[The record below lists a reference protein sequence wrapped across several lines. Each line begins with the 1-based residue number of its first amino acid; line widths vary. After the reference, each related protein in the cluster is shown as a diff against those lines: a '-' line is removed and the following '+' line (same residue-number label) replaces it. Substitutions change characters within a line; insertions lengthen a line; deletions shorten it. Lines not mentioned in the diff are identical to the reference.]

1 MCILRNGDSIGRG
14 ERRLKMEESGKERR
28 GENAALPYSVARS
41 LACHV
46 GFTGSSAQLN
56 GLSYIT
62 SSQRGNRVKKRIDKQ
77 TSSTR
82 NGPYLGKRWC
92 ILFFKLRVGPLPRP
106 RPSHYN
112 ETLYRSNRPTW

>member
-1 MCILRNGDSIGRG
+1 MHIT
-14 ERRLKMEESGKERR
+14 ERRFDRAWREAAVMMEERGKERR

-82 NGPYLGKRWC
+82 NGPYLGKKWHT
-92 ILFFKLRVGPLPRP
+92 FSLRYCFGAWGAI
-106 RPSHYN
+106 S
-112 ETLYRSNRPTW
+112 